1 MQCGT
6 EYAMVNERKEA
17 TSRADQAL
25 MFLGTVW
32 LIASSLLDLLAV
44 YLSFGGVGVLLAL
57 TIAPLAFVLA
67 PFYAAIALDFWLPL
81 VVEYG
86 GLAVLAVL
94 VSLAGRRRADRP

>member
-1 MQCGT
+1 
-6 EYAMVNERKEA
+6 MVNGRTAA
-17 TSRADQAL
+17 TSGANQIL
-25 MFLGTVW
+25 MLLGTVW

-67 PFYAAIALDFWLPL
+67 PFYAAFALDFWWPL

-86 GLAVLAVL
+86 GLAVLALL
-94 VSLAGRRRADRP
+94 VRLAERGQTDRS